1 MRFPSVVTLLFGV
14 CLMSP
19 ALAAEPVPRKPQVIP
34 VYSVSPGASGSVS
47 SSASSQR
54 YDIIGGRAVP
64 EGGYSSQY
72 GSRSGSSSVQQQG
85 GIRQSIEYP
94 DGRRVELQPGQG
106 SYQVEERR

>member
-1 MRFPSVVTLLFGV
+1 MRSLASIALLVTCFAGPV
-14 CLMSP
+14 
-19 ALAAEPVPRKPQVIP
+19 LAAEPVPRVSPGIP

>member
-1 MRFPSVVTLLFGV
+1 MRFPSVITLLFGV
-14 CLMSP
+14 CLVVP

-47 SSASSQR
+47 SSARSQR
-54 YDIIGGRAVP
+54 YEIIGGRAVP
-64 EGGYSSQY
+64 EGQY

>member
-1 MRFPSVVTLLFGV
+1 MNFPSVITSLLGI
-14 CLMSP
+14 CLAGS
-19 ALAAEPVPRKPQVIP
+19 ALAAEPTSRTPQVIP

-54 YDIIGGRAVP
+54 YEIVGGRAVP

-72 GSRSGSSSVQQQG
+72 GSRSGSSNVQQQG

-106 SYQVEERR
+106 GYQVEEHR

>member
-1 MRFPSVVTLLFGV
+1 MNPLASFALLLA
-14 CLMSP
+14 CLAGP
-19 ALAAEPVPRKPQVIP
+19 LLAAEPTPRTPQVIP

-54 YDIIGGRAVP
+54 YEVIGGRTLP

-72 GSRSGSSSVQQQG
+72 GSRVGSSSVQQG

-106 SYQVEERR
+106 SYQIEEQR

>member
-1 MRFPSVVTLLFGV
+1 MRSLASIALLVTCFAGPV
-14 CLMSP
+14 
-19 ALAAEPVPRKPQVIP
+19 LAAEPVPRVSPGIP

-54 YDIIGGRAVP
+54 YEVIGGRAVP

-94 DGRRVELQPGQG
+94 DGRRVELQSGQG
-106 SYQVEERR
+106 SYQVEEQR

>member
-1 MRFPSVVTLLFGV
+1 MNPLSFFALLAA
-14 CLMSP
+14 CLAGP
-19 ALAAEPVPRKPQVIP
+19 ALAAEPTPRTPQVIP

-47 SSASSQR
+47 SSASRQR
-54 YDIIGGRAVP
+54 YEVIGGRAVP

-94 DGRRVELQPGQG
+94 DGRRVEVQPGQG
-106 SYQVEERR
+106 SYQMEEQR

>member
-1 MRFPSVVTLLFGV
+1 MNPLSFFALLAA
-14 CLMSP
+14 CLAGP
-19 ALAAEPVPRKPQVIP
+19 ALAAEPTPRAPQLIP

-54 YDIIGGRAVP
+54 YEVIGGRAVP

-72 GSRSGSSSVQQQG
+72 GSRSSSSSVQQQG

-106 SYQVEERR
+106 SYQMEEQR